1 MSKIMTHK
9 MRVIMVEQIT
19 KGYFGV
25 SMPRSACG
33 GVEAKK
39 PRSHHLIPI
48 DKCNGDT
55 RYDVITLWSPVL
67 LKNHD
72 IDAIVYFV
80 MC

>member
-1 MSKIMTHK
+1 
-9 MRVIMVEQIT
+9 MVEQIRAILVCQCR
-19 KGYFGV
+19 GV
-25 SMPRSACG
+25 CG

-80 MC
+80 MS